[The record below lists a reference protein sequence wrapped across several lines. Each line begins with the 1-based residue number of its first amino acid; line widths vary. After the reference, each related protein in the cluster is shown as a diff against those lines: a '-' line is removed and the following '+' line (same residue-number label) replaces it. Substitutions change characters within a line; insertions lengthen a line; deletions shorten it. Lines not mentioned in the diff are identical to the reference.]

1 MKTFIPLLFLLIF
14 SSCNKN
20 PVDEKYEKK
29 IVKNK
34 YSIFIPE
41 SLEET
46 TELNNLASTQF
57 KNLSEDFYV
66 IVLDETKNSFANA
79 VQNNPTDIT
88 PDLKGYYNVIIN
100 HFKKITQKDFKVYD
114 IEKKKINS
122 SNAIVFS
129 MSGMNDN
136 YPAFYRYAIIEG
148 DQRYYQIMS
157 WTNIPQE
164 KKYTERMNK
173 IIESF
178 SVEEINSSKNK
189 SHLAKDKTKKE
200 KFELQKNNSTE
211 ISYEE
216 PDDEIQEIGNL
227 FRPEIMQQEKIKL
240 KNGKNNYQYT
250 LTNSDLLDK
259 DLENIKNHSKKIAIN
274 YYNLLK
280 RTNNPFTYN
289 KIIVKVIHRNNKID
303 RFEYS
308 EKDVKDISK

>member
-1 MKTFIPLLFLLIF
+1 MKTFIPLLFLLIL

-20 PVDEKYEKK
+20 PSDEKYEKK
-29 IVKNK
+29 IVENK

-41 SLEET
+41 SLGAT
-46 TELNNLASTQF
+46 TELNNIASIQF
-57 KNLSEDFYV
+57 QNLSEDFYV
-66 IVLDETKNSFANA
+66 IVLDETKESFANA
-79 VQNNPTDIT
+79 VQNNPTNIT
-88 PDLKGYYNVIIN
+88 PDFKGYYNVIVS

-178 SVEEINSSKNK
+178 SVEEINSSRNK

-200 KFELQKNNSTE
+200 KLELQKNNSTE
-211 ISYEE
+211 ISYEK

-280 RTNNPFTYN
+280 RTNKPFSYN

-308 EKDVKDISK
+308 EKDIKDISK

>member
-1 MKTFIPLLFLLIF
+1 MKTFIPLLFLLIL

-29 IVKNK
+29 IVKNR

-79 VQNNPTDIT
+79 VENNPTSIT
-88 PDLKGYYNVIIN
+88 PDLEGYYNVIVS

-148 DQRYYQIMS
+148 DQQYYQIMS

-178 SVEEINSSKNK
+178 SVEEINSSRNK

-200 KFELQKNNSTE
+200 KLELQKNNSTE
-211 ISYEE
+211 ISYEK

-280 RTNNPFTYN
+280 RTNNSFSYN

-308 EKDVKDISK
+308 EKDIKDISK